1 MTKEMLKNASERHID
16 AVLYPYSDMISL
28 GGFEAVYAFI
38 KTYTGEEIYVPCLKK
53 VFGQCLEKELITE
66 YDGKNAKQLAQK
78 YGFSLRHV
86 QELIREEKILKRMK
100 VPAEL

>member
-1 MTKEMLKNASERHID
+1 MTKEIIKNASKRHTD
-16 AVLYPYSDMISL
+16 AVLYPYSTMISL

-38 KTYTGEEIYVPCLKK
+38 ETYTGEEIYVPSMKK
-53 VFGQCLEKELITE
+53 IFGQCLEKDLLTQ

-86 QELIREEKILKRMK
+86 QELIRHEKKMSEYIK
-100 VPAEL
+100 VPVN